1 MQVSEQKVTDV
12 IDDLSQSISEIGNAI
27 GGRAGEIIGL
37 IGDIGEFA
45 MTAMNGVETAS
56 QTASSAIRA
65 VESASVI
72 LAIISAAIQ
81 VATKIAS
88 LFSSNDAEERRQYI
102 EQLNAVADIYD
113 KIIDKQKESIKF
125 GYGFG
130 AIEAARKAME
140 DLNKQTEQYRK
151 IAEVAGQEKVVE
163 LCHIN
168 IGMST
173 KKYWRNSIYLV
184 EGQN

>member
-1 MQVSEQKVTDV
+1 M
-12 IDDLSQSISEIGNAI
+12 
-27 GGRAGEIIGL
+27 

-113 KIIDKQKESIKF
+113 KIIDKQKE
-125 GYGFG
+125 
-130 AIEAARKAME
+130 RC
-140 DLNKQTEQYRK
+140 
-151 IAEVAGQEKVVE
+151 V
-163 LCHIN
+163 
-168 IGMST
+168 
-173 KKYWRNSIYLV
+173 
-184 EGQN
+184 